1 MAFTAVVRIS
11 GAGRIADFRERLR
24 WLMVRDAE
32 AEDYTE
38 HHTDGVLEYHFTPRK
53 GIPFPAFTQASG
65 DFPELRVEAQWEHD
79 GVRGRAVI
87 ENGRVVQEVK
97 GAPGADGVDVE
108 VGEQGRL
115 ILGFSCKRMS
125 SAVLGYAATADRQTY
140 FRYAG
145 GHLELIEPDTELED
159 LAFAFAGEWLWYDEE
174 AAPLERAR
182 YAGYGFPVRGANLRA
197 EKLALLRRQDGRHS
211 TLDAAAAGLR
221 DALVQEWLKKP

>member
-11 GAGRIADFRERLR
+11 GAGRIEDFRERLR
-24 WLMVRDAE
+24 WLMVRDVD

-38 HHTDGVLEYHFTPRK
+38 HHAAGVLEYRFTPRK
-53 GIPFPAFTQASG
+53 GIPFPVFAEASG
-65 DFPELRVEAQWEHD
+65 AFPELRVEAQWEHD

-87 ENGRVVQEVK
+87 ENGRVVEEEK
-97 GAPGADGVDVE
+97 GEPGAAGVDVE

-115 ILGFSCKRMS
+115 
-125 SAVLGYAATADRQTY
+125 VLALVTDGERGYAATAERQTY
-140 FRYAG
+140 FRRTG
-145 GHLELIEPDTELED
+145 GGVELIEGDEALED
-159 LAFAFAGEWLWYDEE
+159 LAFGFAGEWLWYDEE

-211 TLDAAAAGLR
+211 TLDAAAGGLR
-221 DALVQEWLKKP
+221 EALVKEWLKKA